1 MSAGPIVLASTSEA
15 RRRLLAEIVASFRS
29 VAPTCDEHAIHG
41 ADPEET
47 ALLRAYV
54 KAESVRGPTAHPLVP
69 RDAWVIG
76 SDQVVD
82 LDGAILGKPG
92 TEERARA
99 QLAALAGRTHRLIT
113 SVVLLG
119 PDVREHH
126 VAMHL
131 LTMRPL
137 SATEIAEYV
146 ALDRPEACAGSY
158 RFESRGA
165 ALMST
170 VLGGDRTAIQ
180 GLPLRALSAML
191 LRSRGAPM
199 DGPRSPMSAPTAA
212 PVVNGQ
218 TENVRSR

>member
-1 MSAGPIVLASTSEA
+1 MSRGPIVLASTSEA
-15 RRRLLAEIVASFRS
+15 RRRLLAQIVDSFVA
-29 VAPTCDEHAIHG
+29 VAPTCDEDAIHG
-41 ADPEET
+41 RDPTET
-47 ALLRAYV
+47 ALLRAAA
-54 KAESVRGPTAHPLVP
+54 KAESVRDLAPHELVP
-69 RDAWVIG
+69 RDAWIIG
-76 SDQVVD
+76 SDQLVE

-99 QLAALAGRTHRLIT
+99 QLARLAGCTHRLIT
-113 SVVLLG
+113 AVVLLG
-119 PDVREHH
+119 PDSRVEH
-126 VAMHL
+126 VAVHQ

-137 SATEIAEYV
+137 GPEEIAEYV

-170 VLGGDRTAIQ
+170 VLGGDRSAIQ

-191 LRSRGAPM
+191 LRARGAGL
-199 DGPRSPMSAPTAA
+199 DGSASRTGP
-212 PVVNGQ
+212 